1 MNKIINKIKS
11 TLDKFMEIV
20 GYNWVGYK
28 VDIKALEKDI
38 KALETCVNLAKEE
51 YESLKNYHNN
61 LASSFNTYK
70 LDNNPNIMRLFEKI
84 NTLNNK
90 VDKYINL
97 TN

>member
-38 KALETCVNLAKEE
+38 KALEKKLP
-51 YESLKNYHNN
+51 
-61 LASSFNTYK
+61 TYK
-70 LDNNPNIMRLFEKI
+70 EYKKIMGEGVQV
-84 NTLNNK
+84 LNERQYNER
-90 VDKYINL
+90 I
-97 TN
+97 